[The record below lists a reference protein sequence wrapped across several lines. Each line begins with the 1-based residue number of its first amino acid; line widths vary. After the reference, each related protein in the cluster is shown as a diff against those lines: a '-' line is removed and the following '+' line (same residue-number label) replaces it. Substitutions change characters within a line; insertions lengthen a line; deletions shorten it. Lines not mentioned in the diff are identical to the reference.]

1 MPDEMRNEAMEL
13 CVTAVEKYPSNNEV
27 KLLASK
33 NTSLDLQ
40 HTLYIER

>member
-27 KLLASK
+27 ILLANK
-33 NTSLDLQ
+33 NNSLFLDS
-40 HTLYIER
+40 T